1 MSLST
6 PKRLPDVLREEWRHL
21 TRFNASDRP
30 WQMPVAAALA
40 AGMPIVVGAATGQLA
55 FGLLASLGG
64 MVFLYLPGTP
74 LHHRM
79 VTLMACAFGLIACYT
94 LGLVC
99 HFFPLAL
106 APLLGLIAMLVTM
119 VVRFYRV
126 GPPGAMFFVM
136 AASIAAF
143 TPATL
148 MDAPLL
154 VGLIT
159 LGCLQAAAIAFVY
172 SLVHL
177 RVRAP
182 LPVEP
187 LPAPTFDFVIFD
199 SIVIGASV
207 GLSLA
212 IAQALQMPRA
222 YWVPISCLAVVQGVS
237 LRAVWNR
244 QVHRIAGTG
253 IGLGLAWALIAMPLN
268 PWSIA
273 MLIIGL
279 SFIIE
284 TLVVRHYGFAVVFIT
299 PVTILLA
306 EAATLGAEAPADVI
320 EARFFD
326 TVLGCLVGLAGG
338 FCLHSPAFRARA
350 GAQVRR
356 LVPARF
362 ANLGES

>member
-1 MSLST
+1 MSFST
-6 PKRLPDVLREEWRHL
+6 QKGVAELLREEWRHL
-21 TRFNASDRP
+21 TRMNTSDRP
-30 WQMPVAAALA
+30 WQMPVAAALSS
-40 AGMPIVVGAATGQLA
+40 GLPIMVGAATDHLA
-55 FGLLASLGG
+55 YGMVASLGG

-106 APLLGLIAMLVTM
+106 TPLLALLTMLVTM
-119 VVRFYRV
+119 VVRFYRL
-126 GPPGAMFFVM
+126 GPPGAVFFVM
-136 AASIAAF
+136 AASLAAF
-143 TPATL
+143 TPTSVL
-148 MDAPLL
+148 EAPMRI
-154 VGLIT
+154 GLIT
-159 LGCLQAAAIAFVY
+159 LGCLQAALIAFIY

-222 YWVPISCLAVVQGVS
+222 YWAPISCLAVVQGVT

-253 IGLGLAWALIAMPLN
+253 VGLGLAWALISLPLDA
-268 PWSIA
+268 WSIA
-273 MLIIGL
+273 VLIILL

-284 TLVVRHYGFAVVFIT
+284 TLVVRHYGVAVVFIT

-306 EAATLGAEAPADVI
+306 EAATLGAEPAGAVI

-338 FCLHSPAFRARA
+338 FCLHSHTFRERA
-350 GAQVRR
+350 GGQIRR

-362 ANLGES
+362 GKPR

>member
-1 MSLST
+1 MPSST
-6 PKRLPDVLREEWRHL
+6 PKNVADVLRDEWRHL
-21 TRFNASDRP
+21 TKVNASDRP
-30 WQMPVAAALA
+30 WQMPVAAALS
-40 AGMPIVVGAATGQLA
+40 AGLPIMVGAATDHLGY
-55 FGLLASLGG
+55 GLVASLGG

-79 VTLMACAFGLIACYT
+79 VTLMACAFGVIACYT

-99 HFFPLAL
+99 HFIPLAMT
-106 APLLGLIAMLVTM
+106 PLLALITMLVTM
-119 VVRFYRV
+119 VVRFYRL

-143 TPATL
+143 TPASVE
-148 MDAPLL
+148 DAPMR

-159 LGCLQAAAIAFVY
+159 LGCLQAALIAFIY

-253 IGLGLAWALIAMPLN
+253 IGLGLAWALIAMPLD

-273 MLIIGL
+273 VLIIVL

-306 EAATLGAEAPADVI
+306 EAATLGSEPAGAII
-320 EARFFD
+320 ESRFFD

-338 FCLHSPAFRARA
+338 FCLHSHTFRERA
-350 GAQVRR
+350 GGQIRR

-362 ANLGES
+362 GKPR

>member
-1 MSLST
+1 MT
-6 PKRLPDVLREEWRHL
+6 PPEQQKSMAQILREEWRHL
-21 TRFNASDRP
+21 TRFNSSDRP
-30 WQMPVAAALA
+30 WQMPLAAALS
-40 AGMPIVVGAATGQLA
+40 AGLPIMVGAATGHLD
-55 FGLLASLGG
+55 FGMVASLGG

-79 VTLMACAFGLIACYT
+79 VTLMACGFGLIACYT
-94 LGLVC
+94 LGLVS

-106 APLLGLIAMLVTM
+106 TPLLALIAMLVAM
-119 VVRFYRV
+119 VVRFYRLS
-126 GPPGAMFFVM
+126 PPGAMFFVM

-143 TPATL
+143 TPSSPL
-148 MDAPLL
+148 EAPMRI
-154 VGLIT
+154 GLIT
-159 LGCLQAAAIAFVY
+159 LGCLQAALIAFVY

-182 LPVEP
+182 APIEP
-187 LPAPTFDFVIFD
+187 LPPPAFDFVIVD
-199 SIVIGASV
+199 SIIIGASV

-253 IGLGLAWALIAMPLN
+253 VGLGLAWALIAAPLD

-273 MLIIGL
+273 LLVTGL

-306 EAATLGAEAPADVI
+306 EASTLGAAPAGEVMQ
-320 EARFFD
+320 ARFLD
-326 TVLGCLVGLAGG
+326 TVLGCVVGLAGG
-338 FCLHSPAFRARA
+338 FCLHNPAFRARA
-350 GAQVRR
+350 GAQIRR

-362 ANLGES
+362 GKPR

>member
-1 MSLST
+1 
-6 PKRLPDVLREEWRHL
+6 
-21 TRFNASDRP
+21 
-30 WQMPVAAALA
+30 
-40 AGMPIVVGAATGQLA
+40 
-55 FGLLASLGG
+55 
-64 MVFLYLPGTP
+64 
-74 LHHRM
+74 
-79 VTLMACAFGLIACYT
+79 
-94 LGLVC
+94 
-99 HFFPLAL
+99 
-106 APLLGLIAMLVTM
+106 MLVTM
-119 VVRFYRV
+119 VVRFYRLA
-126 GPPGAMFFVM
+126 PPGAMFFVM

-143 TPATL
+143 TPASL
-148 MDAPLL
+148 MDAPLR

-159 LGCLQAAAIAFVY
+159 LGCLQAALIAFIY

-182 LPVEP
+182 LPIEP
-187 LPAPTFDFVIFD
+187 LPPSTFDFVIFD

-253 IGLGLAWALIAMPLN
+253 VGLGLAWALIAMPLD

-273 MLIIGL
+273 VLIIIL

-306 EAATLGAEAPADVI
+306 EAATLGAEPAGAI
-320 EARFFD
+320 IQSRFFD

-338 FCLHSPAFRARA
+338 FCLHSHTFRERA
-350 GAQVRR
+350 GGQIRR

-362 ANLGES
+362 GKPR

>member
-1 MSLST
+1 MSPST
-6 PKRLPDVLREEWRHL
+6 QKNVAEVLRDEWRHL
-21 TRFNASDRP
+21 TKVNTSDRP
-30 WQMPVAAALA
+30 WQMPVAAALS
-40 AGMPIVVGAATGQLA
+40 AGLPIMVGAATDHLDY
-55 FGLLASLGG
+55 GLVASLGG

-79 VTLMACAFGLIACYT
+79 VTLMACAFGVIACYT

-99 HFFPLAL
+99 HFIPLAL
-106 APLLGLIAMLVTM
+106 TPLLALIAMLVTM
-119 VVRFYRV
+119 VVRFYRL

-143 TPATL
+143 TPTSVL
-148 MDAPLL
+148 DAPMR

-159 LGCLQAAAIAFVY
+159 LGCLQAALIAFIY

-253 IGLGLAWALIAMPLN
+253 IGLGLAWALIALPLD
-268 PWSIA
+268 PWSVAVLVIV
-273 MLIIGL
+273 L

-284 TLVVRHYGFAVVFIT
+284 TLVVRHYGFAVLFIK

-306 EAATLGAEAPADVI
+306 EDATLGAEPAGAVI

-338 FCLHSPAFRARA
+338 FCLHSHAFRERA
-350 GAQVRR
+350 GGQIRR

-362 ANLGES
+362 GKPR